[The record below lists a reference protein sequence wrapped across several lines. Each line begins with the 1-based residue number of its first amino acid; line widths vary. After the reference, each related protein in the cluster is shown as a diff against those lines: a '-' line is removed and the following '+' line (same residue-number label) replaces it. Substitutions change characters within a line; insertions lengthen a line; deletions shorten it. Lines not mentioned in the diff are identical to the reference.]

1 MRPAFAGC
9 HVPVDQH
16 RLTARQRGKPGAG
29 IMLQQEEVSTMN
41 ITFGVALICI
51 AIAMIWFGRPSD
63 GVSLPWFKKAW
74 IIGQLYVMTAMVLF
88 VMGGAA
94 IIANI

>member
-1 MRPAFAGC
+1 
-9 HVPVDQH
+9 
-16 RLTARQRGKPGAG
+16 
-29 IMLQQEEVSTMN
+29 MN

-63 GVSLPWFKKAW
+63 GESLPWFKKAW
-74 IIGQLYVMTAMVLF
+74 IIGQLYVMAAMVLF